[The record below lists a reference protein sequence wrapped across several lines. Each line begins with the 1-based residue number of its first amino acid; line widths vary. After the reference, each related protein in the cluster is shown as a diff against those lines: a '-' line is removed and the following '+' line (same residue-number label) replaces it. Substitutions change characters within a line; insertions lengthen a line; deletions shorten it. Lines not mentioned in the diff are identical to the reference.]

1 MDDAQVQMWLNA
13 LENSMRSR
21 ISDFQ
26 SRLTDTNYLET
37 VLEIECTAVE
47 RKLRNPGGYASE
59 SVDNVAMS
67 FRSDAASGTLR
78 LTDDEWAR
86 LGYVSEL
93 GSANITPGAPS
104 LADEIPDFCDGW
116 IGDPSSCDPEW
127 TQAWPY

>member
-1 MDDAQVQMWLNA
+1 MWLNA
-13 LENSMRSR
+13 LESRMRAR
-21 ISDFQ
+21 IADFQ
-26 SRLTDTNYLET
+26 SRLTDLDYVQA

-104 LADEIPDFCDGW
+104 LANERPDCGW
-116 IGDPSSCDPEW
+116 INDPVGVDPEW
-127 TQAWPY
+127 SQSWPY